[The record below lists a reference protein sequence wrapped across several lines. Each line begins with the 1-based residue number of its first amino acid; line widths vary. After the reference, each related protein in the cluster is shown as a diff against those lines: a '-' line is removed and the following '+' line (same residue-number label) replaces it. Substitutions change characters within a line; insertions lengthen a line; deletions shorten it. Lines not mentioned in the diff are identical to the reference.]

1 MCEKQKTKTVFQIII
16 HSRSLRLYAFAQTHT
31 KRSNR
36 IEMIESNFYRKINET

>member
-1 MCEKQKTKTVFQIII
+1 MCEKQKNENSFQII